1 MKFKLGKPFFYD
13 FLLALCIIV
22 PYVNVF
28 ELTMMVWGLTMLLTL
43 KKKYSFSVIQ
53 FIIPLVLVF
62 LISFFSGIFE
72 DYILYNKIR
81 DIAYLLKPIIGILLG
96 YQLCRAH
103 QINPMKTLIN
113 IGLIIAVYH
122 LIQVVYG
129 ITFFRIRH
137 IHDLRYFAGYF
148 SDYEAYALVILMF
161 HKRFGITYTQK
172 QYLLYLAILGSSVL
186 FYMSRTNFLQ
196 VGILAFGILGYYK
209 LSTKSI
215 KIVSIFVLGT
225 ILVYSALFQMNL
237 SRNGSG
243 LEALLFKIK
252 NAPIEA
258 FKTKVNKHNW
268 QDFNDNFRSYEN
280 IITVRQVEAGGTLN
294 VLFGKGVGST
304 VDYGLK
310 MLTNDGTYIRHAP
323 ILHNA
328 YATIFLK
335 SGLLGLLISFY
346 FLTLFWKKSNHSD
359 EVITS
364 LDKLFVASGVFLIL
378 ANWVLLG
385 IYLKLDNK
393 AIIFGYLLAYR
404 HYLISNQKVNE
415 K

>member
-62 LISFFSGIFE
+62 VISFFSGFFE

-148 SDYEAYALVILMF
+148 SDYEVYALVILLF
-161 HKRFGITYTQK
+161 HKRFKVDYTQK
-172 QYLLYLAILGSSVL
+172 QFWTYLTILGLSVF
-186 FYMSRTNFLQ
+186 FYMSRTNFIQ
-196 VGILAFGILGYYK
+196 IGILSLGMLGYYK
-209 LSTKSI
+209 LSLRSI
-215 KIVSIFVLGT
+215 KIFSVLFLITLIGYGL
-225 ILVYSALFQMNL
+225 IYQMNL
-237 SRNGSG
+237 SRNGKG

-280 IITVRQVEAGGTLN
+280 IITLKQVQSEGIVK

-304 VDYGLK
+304 VNYGRK
-310 MLTNDGTYIRHAP
+310 MLTNDGTYIQHAP
-323 ILHNA
+323 TLHNA

-335 SGLLGLLISFY
+335 SGIIGLLISFY
-346 FLTLFWKKSNHSD
+346 FLTFFWHKTQVNNQI
-359 EVITS
+359 VVS
-364 LDKLFVASGVFLIL
+364 LDRLFLASGLFLIL

-393 AIIFGYLLAYR
+393 AIIFGYIIAYR
-404 HYLISNQKVNE
+404 HFLIYNQKSNE
-415 K
+415 T

>member
-13 FLLALCIIV
+13 FLLALCIIA

-43 KKKYSFSVIQ
+43 KKKYSFSVVQ

-62 LISFFSGIFE
+62 VISFFSGIFE
-72 DYILYNKIR
+72 DFILYNKIR

-122 LIQVVYG
+122 LIQVFYG

-148 SDYEAYALVILMF
+148 SDYEVYALIILLF
-161 HKRFGITYTQK
+161 HKRFNIKYSQRLFWLYTV
-172 QYLLYLAILGSSVL
+172 ILGLSVF
-186 FYMSRTNFLQ
+186 FYMSRTNFIQ
-196 VGILAFGILGYYK
+196 IGILSLGMLGYYK
-209 LSTKSI
+209 LSLRSI
-215 KIVSIFVLGT
+215 KIFSVLFLFTLIGYAS
-225 ILVYSALFQMNL
+225 VYQMNL
-237 SRNGSG
+237 SRNGKG

-280 IITVRQVEAGGTLN
+280 IITIKQVQSEGPAK

-304 VDYGLK
+304 VDYGRR

-323 ILHNA
+323 TLHNA

-335 SGLLGLLISFY
+335 SGVIGLLISFY
-346 FLTLFWKKSNHSD
+346 FLTFFWHKTRDKN
-359 EVITS
+359 EIVNS
-364 LDKLFVASGVFLIL
+364 LDRLFLASGLFLIL

-393 AIIFGYLLAYR
+393 AIIFGYILAYR
-404 HYLISNQKVNE
+404 HYLISNQTSK
-415 K
+415 